1 MSTPTRAASRPG
13 VRPVRGA
20 GERGTSVAAPSA
32 PGAAGAS
39 GAAAATALTRVGH
52 PLYRQLADD
61 LRRRI
66 ARGEFAVGQSIPTEV
81 RLSADYRTSRI
92 TVRHALALLEQE
104 GLVHR
109 EQGRG
114 SFIRPRA
121 IAVGPRR
128 LTSFSEELRE
138 RGLRHGSVLVSVR
151 DVPAPVDVSL
161 DLGPEARCMRVER
174 VRRADDR
181 AIAHQ
186 VTYLPSEL
194 GDGLAEALGS
204 DGSLYGFLRSRHA
217 LEVDSADE
225 TYRVGA
231 ADGSAAELLGLPVG
245 SPVFVVERVGFAGAR
260 RVEWT
265 HSVVRGEDYEV
276 HVHLRR

>member
-1 MSTPTRAASRPG
+1 MATPPQTRSRASHQASESYPAPRAL
-13 VRPVRGA
+13 VRDGQ
-20 GERGTSVAAPSA
+20 
-32 PGAAGAS
+32 
-39 GAAAATALTRVGH
+39 

-66 ARGEFAVGQSIPTEV
+66 LLEEFDVGSSIPTEAQ
-81 RLSADYRTSRI
+81 LSSDYRASRI
-92 TVRHALALLEQE
+92 TVRHALDLLEQE
-104 GLVHR
+104 GLLHR

-114 SFIRPRA
+114 SFIRPRS

-138 RGLRHGSVLVSVR
+138 RGLRQSSDLISVDQMSMPGEMLIDLDADRGCVR
-151 DVPAPVDVSL
+151 I
-161 DLGPEARCMRVER
+161 ER
-174 VRRADDR
+174 VRRADEQ

-186 VTYLPSEL
+186 VTFLP
-194 GDGLAEALGS
+194 AEFGVGVETALTAN
-204 DGSLYGFLRSRHA
+204 GSLYEHLRNRHA
-217 LEVDSADE
+217 LDVDSADE
-225 TYRVGA
+225 TYRVAAAESGA
-231 ADGSAAELLGLPVG
+231 ATILGITVG

-265 HSVVRGEDYEV
+265 LSTVIGAGYEV